1 MKGAVGACEDPQR
14 IISPYLGDARGMK
27 ALVIT
32 SRSPFHRAPF
42 QRTSRLSL
50 DASRRGRSRLERLP
64 NGSTRR
70 TERKSESGGR
80 AVDGAPIDSRTN
92 SSGIEMAACAHRRP
106 PPAAPNAH
114 RDAPRARATSA
125 TPQPARRAA
134 EVGEIAA
141 FRATAAES
149 AAAATRAAQ
158 AAVVATRT
166 RAASPAKD
174 TCARHRCEGCCSN
187 WQMRSMRCGHL
198 VALGA

>member
-1 MKGAVGACEDPQR
+1 MKGAVELAR
-14 IISPYLGDARGMK
+14 ILSASSHRVSVSSRYESSRHHISVAFPSGTLPARIL
-27 ALVIT
+27 AL
-32 SRSPFHRAPF
+32 
-42 QRTSRLSL
+42 
-50 DASRRGRSRLERLP
+50 SRRISVRRSRLERLP
-64 NGSTRR
+64 SGSTRR

-174 TCARHRCEGCCSN
+174 TCARHRHRLRDVVQTG
-187 WQMRSMRCGHL
+187 RCGR
-198 VALGA
+198 